1 MTDLLKDEIKDRVNV
16 ENSNITAKEYFD
28 KVKNLKHVFTEKDLE
43 AVYENCLYL
52 ANKAYVSGQTK
63 ALKKLIFCME
73 TLSREKQLI
82 DLGIN
87 TFVYMDDI
95 DYFIDEVMKKSV
107 KIIEL
112 KNYEREIPDDIL
124 EIVAKTKDIFDAFY
138 VVFTDYS
145 GKITRQVAKEKRDKD
160 PILFGSFQH
169 KDYHVIVDRFYYL
182 GDWEDE
188 YCDLTL
194 EKMVNHMKE
203 ANVENIVHTI
213 GVPKSLDELRLC
225 LNAIDENGLVH
236 EEWIDK
242 SVENKENIENKENDK
257 EVLKDESK
265 IDDKEDLNDES
276 KIDENKDLEDK
287 SESKK
292 FSFKSWLMGLFK

>member
-1 MTDLLKDEIKDRVNV
+1 MTDILKNEIEDKMNK
-16 ENSNITAKEYFD
+16 ENAENNNSLTAKEYFD
-28 KVKNLKHVFTEKDLE
+28 KVKDLKHKFTDDDLK
-43 AVYENCLYL
+43 AVYDNCLYL
-52 ANKAYVSGQTK
+52 ANKAYVTGQTK

-112 KNYEREIPDDIL
+112 KNYEREIPDDVL
-124 EIVAKTKDIFDAFY
+124 KVVAKTKDIFDVFY

-145 GKITRQVAKEKRDKD
+145 GKVTRQVRKEERDKD

-188 YCDLTL
+188 FCDLTL
-194 EKMVNHMKE
+194 EKMVNRMKE
-203 ANVENIVHTI
+203 ADVDNIVHTI
-213 GVPKSLDELRLC
+213 GVPKSLEELREC
-225 LNAIDENGLVH
+225 LNSMDENGLVH
-236 EEWIDK
+236 KEWVKDSKEINETVSEVNEE
-242 SVENKENIENKENDK
+242 IEK
-257 EVLKDESK
+257 EV
-265 IDDKEDLNDES
+265 DDKTAEVCE
-276 KIDENKDLEDK
+276 EVNKQVDGEK
-287 SESKK
+287 PKK
-292 FSFKSWLMGLFK
+292 FNFLSWLLNIISK